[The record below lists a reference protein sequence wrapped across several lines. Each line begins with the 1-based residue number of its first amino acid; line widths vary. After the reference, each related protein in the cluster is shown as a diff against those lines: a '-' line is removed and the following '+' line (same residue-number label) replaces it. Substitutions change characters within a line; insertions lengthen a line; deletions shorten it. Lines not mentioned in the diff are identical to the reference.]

1 MRYNVR
7 ELVYVGVFGGLW
19 GAIEISAGSA
29 LHALAVP
36 FAGLLLAATG
46 LTIALVGRLYV
57 PRPGSV
63 LFMALAT
70 AFLKMFSVGGVVVTP
85 IIGILMEGIL
95 AEGGLLLF
103 RSSRAGF
110 SVSAAVATLWPLV
123 QPFVTQ
129 GLLLGGAGVLGVYDG
144 VLRLGAKLFG
154 LTPASGLAIVGL
166 LVAMHAAAGVL
177 AGIMAWHVGTA
188 LRARGHE
195 WTSESRRQ

>member
-85 IIGILMEGIL
+85 IIGILMEGVL

>member
-1 MRYNVR
+1 MRYSVR

-36 FAGLLLAATG
+36 FAGLLLGAAG

-63 LFMALAT
+63 LVMALVT

-85 IIGILMEGIL
+85 IIGILMEGVL
-95 AEGGLLLF
+95 AEGSLLLF
-103 RSSRAGF
+103 GSSRAGF
-110 SVSAAVATLWPLV
+110 AVSGAVATLWPLV

-129 GLLLGGAGVLGVYDG
+129 GLLGGVGVLGVYDG
-144 VLRLGAKLFG
+144 VLRLGGKLFG
-154 LTPASGLAIVGL
+154 LTPASALAIVAL

-177 AGIMAWHVGTA
+177 AAMMAWRVGTA
-188 LRARGHE
+188 LRARGHQ
-195 WTSESRRQ
+195 WTSASPSR

>member
-85 IIGILMEGIL
+85 IIGILMEGVL

-129 GLLLGGAGVLGVYDG
+129 GLLLGGTGVSGVYDG

>member
-19 GAIEISAGSA
+19 GAVEISAGSA
-29 LHALAVP
+29 LHALGMP
-36 FAGLLLAATG
+36 FAGLLLAASG

-63 LFMALAT
+63 LFMAVTT

-85 IIGILMEGIL
+85 IVGILMEGVL

-103 RSSRAGF
+103 RSSRTGF
-110 SVSAAVATLWPLV
+110 AVSGAVATLWPLV

-129 GLLLGGAGVLGVYDG
+129 GLLGGAGVWRVYDG
-144 VLRLGAKLFG
+144 VLRLGGKLFG
-154 LTPASGLAIVGL
+154 LAPASGLAIVGL

-177 AGIMAWHVGTA
+177 AGMMAWHVGTA

-195 WTSESRRQ
+195 WTSGSRRQ